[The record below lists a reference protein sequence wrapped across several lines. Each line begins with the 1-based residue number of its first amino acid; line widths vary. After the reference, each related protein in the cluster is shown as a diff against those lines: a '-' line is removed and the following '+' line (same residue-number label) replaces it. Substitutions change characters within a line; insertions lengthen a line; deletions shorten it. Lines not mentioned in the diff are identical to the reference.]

1 MANEVLIGTNV
12 PNSPSNFL
20 ISKTD
25 NPTVSG
31 KHAKVFRGN
40 DGKLYIE
47 DLGSTN
53 GTYVNNH
60 KIKRSPIS
68 SGMTIKLGSNYI
80 LPLEQHIIPK
90 LPIGDDEFNHRMNM
104 LKHIW
109 DNHQETVRELNL
121 QKQKV
126 GSRRMLPMMIGGVF
140 GAFAPLAQFLIG
152 ENNKEGISP
161 ITIISAVISVMG
173 FTGYFIMGNIIT
185 NKMREI
191 DENIAEENEKFQLE
205 YECPSCH
212 RRLGATP
219 WRVIAHSCACPC
231 CNRPFTP
238 RG

>member
-53 GTYVNNH
+53 GTFVNNQR
-60 KIKRSPIS
+60 IKRSPVS
-68 SGMTIKLGSNYI
+68 SGMIVKLGSNYI

-90 LPIGDDEFNHRMNM
+90 LPIGDDEFNHRMNQ
-104 LKHIW
+104 LKPIW
-109 DNHQETVRELNL
+109 DNHQETIREFNL
-121 QKQKV
+121 QKQKI
-126 GSRRMLPMMIGGVF
+126 GKKQMLPMMIGTFLGGIAGLVH
-140 GAFAPLAQFLIG
+140 AFIKTEDGGF
-152 ENNKEGISP
+152 NP
-161 ITIISAVISVMG
+161 ITIITGGLSILS
-173 FTGYFIMGNIIT
+173 FFGYFIMSNFIT
-185 NKMREI
+185 NKMRKI
-191 DENIAEENEKFQLE
+191 DIEIAEENEKFQLE

-212 RRLGATP
+212 KRLGGTP

>member
-53 GTYVNNH
+53 GTYVNNQR
-60 KIKRSPIS
+60 IKRSPIS
-68 SGMTIKLGSNYI
+68 SGMIVKLGSNYI

-90 LPIGDDEFNHRMNM
+90 LPIGDDEFNHRMNQ

-109 DNHQETVRELNL
+109 DNHQETIREINL
-121 QKQKV
+121 SKQKA
-126 GSRRMLPMMIGGVF
+126 GSKRMMP
-140 GAFAPLAQFLIG
+140 
-152 ENNKEGISP
+152 S
-161 ITIISAVISVMG
+161 ITIGSLGTIITTILNISIEGHEYRNGITAAVAIIVAIVSVSS
-173 FTGYFIMGNIIT
+173 YFIMDKTISAKT
-185 NKMREI
+185 KAL
-191 DENIAEENEKFQLE
+191 DEDLANENEKFQLE
-205 YECPSCH
+205 YECPACH
-212 RRLGATP
+212 NFLGAP
-219 WRVIAHSCACPC
+219 WAVIAKKCECPRC
-231 CNRPFTP
+231 HRPFTP